1 MKTATIN
8 VAAFPQPYWS
18 NTSSNGIIREL
29 VEETNFAA
37 REELEES
44 GTGRPDILMKT
55 HAIRGGRA
63 IILELKTVKDFH
75 QIEDAC
81 RAALKQIEERDYA
94 ASLQAEGYHDILQYG
109 ISFYRKECM
118 VMAEDL

>member
-1 MKTATIN
+1 
-8 VAAFPQPYWS
+8 
-18 NTSSNGIIREL
+18 
-29 VEETNFAA
+29 
-37 REELEES
+37 
-44 GTGRPDILMKT
+44 MKT

-63 IILELKTVKDFH
+63 IILELKMVKDFH
-75 QIEDAC
+75 QMEDAC